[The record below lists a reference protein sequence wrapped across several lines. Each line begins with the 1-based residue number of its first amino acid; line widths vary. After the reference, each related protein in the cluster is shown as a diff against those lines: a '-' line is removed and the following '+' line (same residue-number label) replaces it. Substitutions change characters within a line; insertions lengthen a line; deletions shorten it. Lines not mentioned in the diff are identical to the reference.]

1 MQTFTQHEHSWHVF
15 SLFIN
20 PVLGLTLLIFAS
32 KRAALIEG
40 GLKSFVLRVLAAMLT
55 LWVLTHLDKAIKAL
69 RHVEWFPSGH
79 MAFAVCVATAM
90 AFLDRRTIAPMA
102 IVAALYGALMVVMK
116 YHTPLELFTATLL
129 AIPVTALFLKRKTAT
144 ENVVVSDFNR

>member
-1 MQTFTQHEHSWHVF
+1 MQTFTQNEHSWHIF
-15 SLFIN
+15 SLLIN
-20 PVLGLTLLIFAS
+20 PALGLTLLIFAS
-32 KRAALIEG
+32 KRAAFLEG
-40 GLKSFVLRVLAAMLT
+40 GLKNFLLRVLAAMLT

-90 AFLDRRTIAPMA
+90 AFLGRRTIAPMA
-102 IVAALYGALMVVMK
+102 VVSLLYAALMVIMK

-129 AIPVTALFLKRKTAT
+129 AIGATWLFLKRRRMNSQPEKA
-144 ENVVVSDFNR
+144 VSLR